1 MQYDTNEVQGLES
14 IQNWGY
20 QKCLQN
26 HFSGLP
32 FFENLSFEPLALVEE
47 KMYEIFL
54 FNFLIYGGSLLA
66 QFQLNSTIPDLTH
79 LKIVVNRTNFL
90 IYLDF
95 SKSKQEILEE
105 NSKKK
110 LYLKRNWKVT
120 SNKLINVPA
129 KSGQT
134 SSAYDQNLGLGPLAV
149 RNRNWFWE

>member
-1 MQYDTNEVQGLES
+1 M
-14 IQNWGY
+14 
-20 QKCLQN
+20 
-26 HFSGLP
+26 
-32 FFENLSFEPLALVEE
+32 ALVEE

-110 LYLKRNWKVT
+110 AVPQTKLKSYFK
-120 SNKLINVPA
+120 
-129 KSGQT
+129 
-134 SSAYDQNLGLGPLAV
+134 
-149 RNRNWFWE
+149 